1 MSVTG
6 RVTNGVDVLPPGTV
20 LPEGTEVQVTTLIS
34 PEEAA
39 EFTDELLKLANQ
51 ITNLPP
57 DLAENHDHYLHGL
70 PKK

>member
-6 RVTNGVDVLPPGTV
+6 RVTNGVVVLPPGTV
-20 LPEGTEVQVTTLIS
+20 LPEGTEVQVTSLIS